1 MEIIMDR
8 ADIRIG
14 KRADG
19 AKALVIE
26 DTLSKIRIIVPLD
39 EAGAKT
45 IASALMGGL
54 TIVDKMPTT
63 Q

>member
-8 ADIRIG
+8 ADIKIG

-19 AKALVIE
+19 AKALVVE
-26 DTLSKIRIIVPLD
+26 DQLSKIRIIIPLD

-45 IASALMGGL
+45 IASALMGGIL
-54 TIVDKMPTT
+54 VTDKMPTT